1 MTGNFSNWDGN
12 LLDIGPIDPFVG
24 SELVM
29 VLILV
34 VLWVV
39 WHVLQ
44 IRMEN
49 DKMETEARALR
60 QGESLSRVLQEEHT
74 IERM

>member
-12 LLDIGPIDPFVG
+12 LLDIGPIYPFVG
-24 SELVM
+24 GEVLM
-29 VLILV
+29 VLLLL
-34 VLWVV
+34 VLWIV

-49 DKMETEARALR
+49 AKMETEARALR
-60 QGESLSRVLQEEHT
+60 QGDRLSLVLQEEHT